1 MSDIYKNILTNEMQK
16 IYPLLGEFQDDFYLA
31 GGTGLA
37 LLIGHRVSIDFDFF
51 SDKLI
56 KKTLIKKIEKVFSK
70 FQIQI
75 ILNTKDELTVIIGS
89 TKITFLYYP
98 FPKILP
104 LKTNNKIQILS
115 VKEILATKAYSIGR
129 RGVYKDYVDLYIGL
143 KENLITLQEIINIA
157 KNKYQIVFNDR
168 LFLEQLLYLDDI
180 EETEIVMI
188 NRSLP
193 SKKELIKFFSVKI
206 SEIKL

>member
-1 MSDIYKNILTNEMQK
+1 MYKNILSNEMQK
-16 IYPLLGEFQDDFYLA
+16 IYPLLNEFQDDFYLA

-37 LLIGHRVSIDFDFF
+37 FLIGHRISIDFDFF
-51 SDKLI
+51 SDKPI
-56 KKTLIKKIEKVFSK
+56 KKTLIKKVEKVFSK

-75 ILNTKDELTVIIGS
+75 ILNTSDELTILVDN

-104 LKTNNKIQILS
+104 LETDNKIQILS
-115 VKEILATKAYSIGR
+115 TKEILASKAYSIGR
-129 RGVYKDYVDLYIGL
+129 RGVYKDYVDLYVGL
-143 KENLITLQEIINIA
+143 KDNLISLSEIIDIA
-157 KNKYQIVFNDR
+157 KNKYGTIFNDR

-180 EETEIVMI
+180 EEAEIIMI
-188 NRSLP
+188 NRPLP
-193 SKKELIKFFSVKI
+193 SKRELIDFFSNKI